1 MMLRSN
7 VIQAKRTTVDGIV
20 FDSKKEA
27 DRYLVL
33 KQMQKDG
40 IISDLKLQPEYL
52 LLPKQVDANGRCLER
67 SLSYRADFSYIK
79 DGETI
84 VEDVKGFKFPEYRI
98 KRKLMLYFH
107 NIRVHET

>member
-7 VIQAKRTTVDGIV
+7 VIQAKRTTVDGIT

-33 KQMQKDG
+33 KQMETEG
-40 IISDLKLQPEYL
+40 LISDLILQPEYL
-52 LLPKQVDANGRCLER
+52 LLPKQVDADGRCLER
-67 SLSYRADFSYIK
+67 SLSYRADFSYTR
-79 DGETI
+79 DGETV
-84 VEDVKGFKFPEYRI
+84 VEDVKGFRFPEYRI

-107 NIRVHET
+107 GIQVYET

>member
-1 MMLRSN
+1 MLRNN
-7 VIQAKRTTVDGIV
+7 VIQAKKTTVDGIT

-33 KQMQKDG
+33 KQMESEG
-40 IISDLKLQPEYL
+40 IISDLILQPEYL

-79 DGETI
+79 DGQTV
-84 VEDVKGFKFPEYRI
+84 VEDVKGFRFPEYII
-98 KRKLMLYFH
+98 KRKLMLYFYG
-107 NIRVHET
+107 IQIFET